1 LPALR
6 AGEATPPQDGRASFA
21 SAILMNSAP
30 LDDREWEVM
39 RTHPQLGYDLLSK
52 PPMFSLK

>member
-1 LPALR
+1 
-6 AGEATPPQDGRASFA
+6 
-21 SAILMNSAP
+21 MNSAP